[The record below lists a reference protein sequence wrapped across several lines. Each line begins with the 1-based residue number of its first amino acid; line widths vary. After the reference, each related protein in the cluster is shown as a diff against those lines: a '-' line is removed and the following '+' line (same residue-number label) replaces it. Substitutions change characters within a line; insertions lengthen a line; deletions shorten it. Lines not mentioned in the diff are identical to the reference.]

1 MSYDIAFKVR
11 VADTDKYVEIGD
23 CDANITWNVA
33 EIIRKSTGLPWEN
46 EENNGLCADIIPK
59 IQSGIVELCTH
70 TEKYKAL
77 EPDNGWGTVE
87 GTIRFFRKIVSS
99 WNDLIVDYPP
109 EIVAQTTFWIQ

>member
-33 EIIRKSTGLPWEN
+33 QIIRSSTGLPWNN
-46 EENNGLCADIIPK
+46 EENNGFCADVIPK
-59 IQSGIVELCTH
+59 IQSGIIELCAH
-70 TEKYKAL
+70 HEKYRAM
-77 EPDNGWGTVE
+77 EPDNGWGSVE
-87 GTIRFFRKIVSS
+87 GTIRFFRRIVSS

-109 EIVAQTTFWIQ
+109 EIVSQTTFWIQ